1 MPFPPPPPPPGP
13 PTAIFRNGGSQAVCS
28 AGDGRG
34 LLMQSI
40 RQGKTLK
47 KTVTNDRSSPMIGK
61 VSNVSYS
68 NNNNSNSSSPRN
80 NNNNHAG
87 TSDMSR
93 NGLGGL
99 FAGGMPKLKPT
110 GRGYSTNT
118 TSQTL
123 PRSSGPDS
131 KASLSSSQ
139 NGLRSR
145 VHIPS
150 TSYGREHVQHGT
162 TPKSHKS
169 VLRRP
174 GFKFHEAPVPQSQD
188 PVHRPSLGDVKNRG
202 PPPQPPSSTQKPSMP
217 TSASDSV
224 LTGSGSLL
232 SGQSGSNSNFSNH
245 NHVNNRSFLHSG
257 SPPSLPSK
265 PPVGGYGKPNLAPKP
280 PGIAPNISNK
290 PSPPPKKQVVNGTLR
305 NTDRP
310 PVTRAHSMRVPRSPP
325 VAPPQGLPFPQST
338 KNLGSY
344 RGGNSGL
351 PSFHQSQDS
360 LHQCRANPPAPPRT
374 ATLPS
379 NLNHHGTKSAAPQ
392 PPPPSTPPPSTPYSG
407 SSRSGIAPPLKP
419 PVARPPPPP
428 PFRILG
434 GAVNPPQC
442 PPPPP
447 PTSAPPPPPH
457 RTSPAPP
464 PSLQTRLAPA
474 VPNSAPP
481 LPPVRNTSIRTGAS
495 SACSEIESRFSEFF
509 HSVHEFPTP
518 QPFQKVCKIYNSKT
532 VKQIVTSAAKQQAPQ
547 PPMLIQ
553 LSNKMYS
560 SNISNC

>member
-13 PTAIFRNGGSQAVCS
+13 PTPIFGNGAAQNVRA

-34 LLMQSI
+34 LLLQSI
-40 RQGKTLK
+40 RQGTTLK
-47 KTVTNDRSSPMIGK
+47 KTVTNDRSSPLIGK
-61 VSNVSYS
+61 VSNVSYG

-87 TSDMSR
+87 ASDMSR

-99 FAGGMPKLKPT
+99 FARGMPKLKPT
-110 GRGYSTNT
+110 GRGCSTNT
-118 TSQTL
+118 TYQTL
-123 PRSSGPDS
+123 PRSSGLES
-131 KASLSSSQ
+131 KGNLSSSQ
-139 NGLRSR
+139 NGLRSK

-150 TSYGREHVQHGT
+150 TSSGRAHVQQWGT
-162 TPKSHKS
+162 LGRHN
-169 VLRRP
+169 VLSRP
-174 GFKFHEAPVPQSQD
+174 GFKFNAATVPQSQD

-202 PPPQPPSSTQKPSMP
+202 PPPQPPPSAQKPMP

-224 LTGSGSLL
+224 LTGSGS
-232 SGQSGSNSNFSNH
+232 SGQSGSNSSFSNH
-245 NHVNNRSFLHSG
+245 NHVNNRSFLHGG
-257 SPPSLPSK
+257 SPPCLPSK
-265 PPVGGYGKPNLAPKP
+265 PPAGGYGKPNLAPKP
-280 PGIAPNISNK
+280 PGIAPNVSSK
-290 PSPPPKKQVVNGTLR
+290 PSPPPKKQVVNGTFR

-325 VAPPQGLPFPQST
+325 VAPPQDLPFPPTT

-360 LHQCRANPPAPPRT
+360 IHQCRANPPPPPRT

-379 NLNHHGTKSAAPQ
+379 NLSHHGTKSAAPQ

-407 SSRSGIAPPLKP
+407 SSRSGMASSLKP

-428 PFRILG
+428 LRILG
-434 GAVNPPQC
+434 GGVNPPQC

-464 PSLQTRLAPA
+464 PPSLQTRLAPA

-481 LPPVRNTSIRTGAS
+481 PLPVRNTSMRTGLL
-495 SACSEIESRFSEFF
+495 SACTEMEAKFSEYF
-509 HSVHEFPTP
+509 HLVHEFPPP
-518 QPFQKVCKIYNSKT
+518 QPFQRVSKVYSSRTAN
-532 VKQIVTSAAKQQAPQ
+532 QMVTSAAKQQAPQ
-547 PPMLIQ
+547 PPMLLQ
-553 LSNKMYS
+553 LSSKMYG
-560 SNISNC
+560 NNTSNC

>member
-1 MPFPPPPPPPGP
+1 MPS
-13 PTAIFRNGGSQAVCS
+13 TIS
-28 AGDGRG
+28 GRG
-34 LLMQSI
+34 
-40 RQGKTLK
+40 
-47 KTVTNDRSSPMIGK
+47 
-61 VSNVSYS
+61 
-68 NNNNSNSSSPRN
+68 
-80 NNNNHAG
+80 
-87 TSDMSR
+87 
-93 NGLGGL
+93 
-99 FAGGMPKLKPT
+99 
-110 GRGYSTNT
+110 
-118 TSQTL
+118 
-123 PRSSGPDS
+123 
-131 KASLSSSQ
+131 
-139 NGLRSR
+139 
-145 VHIPS
+145 
-150 TSYGREHVQHGT
+150 HVQHGS

-169 VLRRP
+169 VLSRP
-174 GFKFHEAPVPQSQD
+174 GFKFNEAPVPQSQD

-202 PPPQPPSSTQKPSMP
+202 PPPQPPPSTQKPSMP

-224 LTGSGSLL
+224 LTGSGLL
-232 SGQSGSNSNFSNH
+232 MSGQSGSNSNFSNH
-245 NHVNNRSFLHSG
+245 NHMNNRSFLHSG

-280 PGIAPNISNK
+280 PGIAHISSK
-290 PSPPPKKQVVNGTLR
+290 PSPPPKKQVVNGTVR

-310 PVTRAHSMRVPRSPP
+310 PVIRAHSMRVPRSPP
-325 VAPPQGLPFPQST
+325 VAPPQGLPFPPST

-351 PSFHQSQDS
+351 PSFHQSHDS
-360 LHQCRANPPAPPRT
+360 LHQCRANPPPPPRT

-379 NLNHHGTKSAAPQ
+379 NLNHHGTKAAAPQ

-407 SSRSGIAPPLKP
+407 SSRSGMAPPMKP

-428 PFRILG
+428 LRILG
-434 GAVNPPQC
+434 GGVNPPQC

-481 LPPVRNTSIRTGAS
+481 PPPVRYTSIRTGAS
-495 SACSEIESRFSEFF
+495 SACSEIESRFSEYF
-509 HSVHEFPTP
+509 HLVHEFPTP
-518 QPFQKVCKIYNSKT
+518 QPFQRVCKIYNSKT
-532 VKQIVTSAAKQQAPQ
+532 VKQMVTSAAKQQAPQ